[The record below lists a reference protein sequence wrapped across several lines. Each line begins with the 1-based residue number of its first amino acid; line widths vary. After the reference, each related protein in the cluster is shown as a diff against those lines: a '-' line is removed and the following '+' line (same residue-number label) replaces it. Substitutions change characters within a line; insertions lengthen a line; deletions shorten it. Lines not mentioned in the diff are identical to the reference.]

1 MGKRMTRTIR
11 VALSVT
17 GSAILLFSCA
27 DKDAG
32 RASASE
38 ETMMTE
44 YSEDLSVVMSQNGRR
59 SYHFVTPLLEGYS
72 LAREPYREFRK
83 GVKITTYQND
93 SLTTVDAVLTANY
106 AIYYENRELWEAK
119 GNVVVEKSDGKTL
132 YTQQLFW
139 NARTKKIYSNVD
151 SKIVQN
157 NGRDVFI
164 GEGFESDEE
173 FKDWRFRRMKGRME
187 VEMKQS
193 ADSAATDSTSVRPVP
208 KPSDSRPSDSRSAV
222 RTSESGRAAPAREIP
237 AGPAE
242 RQVGRPEAEVER
254 RPLKMLAAMPP
265 PSAVSENPSVMPGMA
280 SARETIIARQAA
292 VPAQRNPRVRR
303 CCRSRSSSLAR
314 CLAAANRSAVV
325 RIRDP
330 LLFQP
335 LSQRDFSTVNEIRH
349 LLFPLAH
356 DGSGLRM
363 AQSLKIDEEQ
373 RLPVVL
379 VQLCHARSQEPHPL
393 RRLHGFL
400 HQLPGLRF
408 LRQRVQRKA
417 VSRSLFV
424 QQPQGHVPR

>member
-1 MGKRMTRTIR
+1 MGKRMIRMIR

-27 DKDAG
+27 GKDAG
-32 RASASE
+32 HTSGSDEAL
-38 ETMMTE
+38 MTE

-72 LAREPYREFRK
+72 LGREPYREFRK

-187 VEMKQS
+187 VEMKQN
-193 ADSAATDSTSVRPVP
+193 ADSTASDSTAVRPP
-208 KPSDSRPSDSRSAV
+208 AESRPADVKPEPVKAPSVSPEAV
-222 RTSESGRAAPAREIP
+222 PAREVP
-237 AGPAE
+237 AGMAEKRAE
-242 RQVGRPEAEVER
+242 RADAPVKSLRKMDDIQAEARPASHDVKVSAE
-254 RPLKMLAAMPP
+254 P
-265 PSAVSENPSVMPGMA
+265 
-280 SARETIIARQAA
+280 Q
-292 VPAQRNPRVRR
+292 
-303 CCRSRSSSLAR
+303 
-314 CLAAANRSAVV
+314 
-325 RIRDP
+325 
-330 LLFQP
+330 
-335 LSQRDFSTVNEIRH
+335 
-349 LLFPLAH
+349 
-356 DGSGLRM
+356 SG
-363 AQSLKIDEEQ
+363 K
-373 RLPVVL
+373 P
-379 VQLCHARSQEPHPL
+379 
-393 RRLHGFL
+393 
-400 HQLPGLRF
+400 
-408 LRQRVQRKA
+408 KN
-417 VSRSLFV
+417 
-424 QQPQGHVPR
+424 

>member
-11 VALSVT
+11 VALSVA
-17 GSAILLFSCA
+17 GSAILLFSCE
-27 DKDAG
+27 DKDTG

-193 ADSAATDSTSVRPVP
+193 ADSAATDSTAVRPVP
-208 KPSDSRPSDSRSAV
+208 KPSDSRPAV
-222 RTSESGRAAPAREIP
+222 QASESGRAAIAPAREIP
-237 AGPAE
+237 AGTAE
-242 RQVGRPEAEVER
+242 RQAERPEAEVER
-254 RPLKMLAAMPP
+254 RPLKMLDDSRAEPRP
-265 PSAVSENPSVMPGMA
+265 VPREEAVSTEPK
-280 SARETIIARQAA
+280 
-292 VPAQRNPRVRR
+292 
-303 CCRSRSSSLAR
+303 
-314 CLAAANRSAVV
+314 
-325 RIRDP
+325 
-330 LLFQP
+330 
-335 LSQRDFSTVNEIRH
+335 
-349 LLFPLAH
+349 
-356 DGSGLRM
+356 
-363 AQSLKIDEEQ
+363 LKN
-373 RLPVVL
+373 
-379 VQLCHARSQEPHPL
+379 
-393 RRLHGFL
+393 
-400 HQLPGLRF
+400 
-408 LRQRVQRKA
+408 
-417 VSRSLFV
+417 
-424 QQPQGHVPR
+424 

>member
-11 VALSVT
+11 VALSVA

-27 DKDAG
+27 DKDTG

-193 ADSAATDSTSVRPVP
+193 ADSTAADSTAVRPVP
-208 KPSDSRPSDSRSAV
+208 KPSDSRPAV
-222 RTSESGRAAPAREIP
+222 QASESGRAAIAPAREIP
-237 AGPAE
+237 AGTAE
-242 RQVGRPEAEVER
+242 RQAERPEAEIER
-254 RPLKMLAAMPP
+254 RPLKMLDDSRAEARPVP
-265 PSAVSENPSVMPGMA
+265 REEAVSTEPK
-280 SARETIIARQAA
+280 
-292 VPAQRNPRVRR
+292 
-303 CCRSRSSSLAR
+303 
-314 CLAAANRSAVV
+314 
-325 RIRDP
+325 
-330 LLFQP
+330 
-335 LSQRDFSTVNEIRH
+335 
-349 LLFPLAH
+349 
-356 DGSGLRM
+356 
-363 AQSLKIDEEQ
+363 LKN
-373 RLPVVL
+373 
-379 VQLCHARSQEPHPL
+379 
-393 RRLHGFL
+393 
-400 HQLPGLRF
+400 
-408 LRQRVQRKA
+408 
-417 VSRSLFV
+417 
-424 QQPQGHVPR
+424 

>member
-11 VALSVT
+11 VALSVM

-27 DKDAG
+27 DKDTG

-59 SYHFVTPLLEGYS
+59 SYHFVAPLLEGYS

-193 ADSAATDSTSVRPVP
+193 ADSIAADSTVVRPVP
-208 KPSDSRPSDSRSAV
+208 KPSDSRPAV
-222 RTSESGRAAPAREIP
+222 QASESGRAAIAPAREIP
-237 AGPAE
+237 AGTAE
-242 RQVGRPEAEVER
+242 RQAERPEAEVER
-254 RPLKMLAAMPP
+254 RPLKMLDDSRAEPRP
-265 PSAVSENPSVMPGMA
+265 VPREEAVSTEPK
-280 SARETIIARQAA
+280 
-292 VPAQRNPRVRR
+292 
-303 CCRSRSSSLAR
+303 
-314 CLAAANRSAVV
+314 
-325 RIRDP
+325 
-330 LLFQP
+330 
-335 LSQRDFSTVNEIRH
+335 
-349 LLFPLAH
+349 
-356 DGSGLRM
+356 
-363 AQSLKIDEEQ
+363 LKN
-373 RLPVVL
+373 
-379 VQLCHARSQEPHPL
+379 
-393 RRLHGFL
+393 
-400 HQLPGLRF
+400 
-408 LRQRVQRKA
+408 
-417 VSRSLFV
+417 
-424 QQPQGHVPR
+424 

>member
-11 VALSVT
+11 VALSVM

-27 DKDAG
+27 DKDTG

-193 ADSAATDSTSVRPVP
+193 ADSTAVRPVP
-208 KPSDSRPSDSRSAV
+208 KPSDSRPAV
-222 RTSESGRAAPAREIP
+222 QASESGRAAIAPAREIP
-237 AGPAE
+237 AGTAE
-242 RQVGRPEAEVER
+242 RQAERPEAEVER
-254 RPLKMLAAMPP
+254 RPLKMLDDSRA
-265 PSAVSENPSVMPGMA
+265 E
-280 SARETIIARQAA
+280 AR
-292 VPAQRNPRVRR
+292 P
-303 CCRSRSSSLAR
+303 
-314 CLAAANRSAVV
+314 
-325 RIRDP
+325 
-330 LLFQP
+330 
-335 LSQRDFSTVNEIRH
+335 
-349 LLFPLAH
+349 
-356 DGSGLRM
+356 
-363 AQSLKIDEEQ
+363 
-373 RLPVVL
+373 
-379 VQLCHARSQEPHPL
+379 
-393 RRLHGFL
+393 
-400 HQLPGLRF
+400 
-408 LRQRVQRKA
+408 
-417 VSRSLFV
+417 
-424 QQPQGHVPR
+424 VPREEVVSTEPKFKN

>member
-164 GEGFESDEE
+164 GEAFESDEE

-208 KPSDSRPSDSRSAV
+208 KPSASRPSDSRSAV
-222 RTSESGRAAPAREIP
+222 RTSESGRPADGPAAAPAREIP

-254 RPLKMLAAMPP
+254 RPLKM
-265 PSAVSENPSVMPGMA
+265 
-280 SARETIIARQAA
+280 R
-292 VPAQRNPRVRR
+292 
-303 CCRSRSSSLAR
+303 
-314 CLAAANRSAVV
+314 
-325 RIRDP
+325 
-330 LLFQP
+330 
-335 LSQRDFSTVNEIRH
+335 
-349 LLFPLAH
+349 
-356 DGSGLRM
+356 DGSREEVRPVLR
-363 AQSLKIDEEQ
+363 EEQ
-373 RLPVVL
+373 VSV
-379 VQLCHARSQEPHPL
+379 EPKL
-393 RRLHGFL
+393 
-400 HQLPGLRF
+400 
-408 LRQRVQRKA
+408 KN
-417 VSRSLFV
+417 
-424 QQPQGHVPR
+424 

>member
-208 KPSDSRPSDSRSAV
+208 KPSDSRPSDSRPSDSRPSDSRSAV
-222 RTSESGRAAPAREIP
+222 RTSESGRGAPAREIP

-254 RPLKMLAAMPP
+254 RPLKM
-265 PSAVSENPSVMPGMA
+265 
-280 SARETIIARQAA
+280 R
-292 VPAQRNPRVRR
+292 
-303 CCRSRSSSLAR
+303 
-314 CLAAANRSAVV
+314 
-325 RIRDP
+325 
-330 LLFQP
+330 
-335 LSQRDFSTVNEIRH
+335 
-349 LLFPLAH
+349 
-356 DGSGLRM
+356 DGSREEARPVLR
-363 AQSLKIDEEQ
+363 EEQ
-373 RLPVVL
+373 VSV
-379 VQLCHARSQEPHPL
+379 EPKL
-393 RRLHGFL
+393 
-400 HQLPGLRF
+400 
-408 LRQRVQRKA
+408 KN
-417 VSRSLFV
+417 
-424 QQPQGHVPR
+424 

>member
-11 VALSVT
+11 VALSVM

-27 DKDAG
+27 DKDTG

-93 SLTTVDAVLTANY
+93 SLATVDAVLTANY

-193 ADSAATDSTSVRPVP
+193 ADSTAADSTAVRPVP
-208 KPSDSRPSDSRSAV
+208 KPSDSRPAV
-222 RTSESGRAAPAREIP
+222 QASESGKAAAATAPAREIP
-237 AGPAE
+237 AGTAE
-242 RQVGRPEAEVER
+242 RQAERPEAEVER
-254 RPLKMLAAMPP
+254 RPLKMLDDSRAEARPVP
-265 PSAVSENPSVMPGMA
+265 REEAVSTE
-280 SARETIIARQAA
+280 
-292 VPAQRNPRVRR
+292 
-303 CCRSRSSSLAR
+303 
-314 CLAAANRSAVV
+314 
-325 RIRDP
+325 
-330 LLFQP
+330 
-335 LSQRDFSTVNEIRH
+335 
-349 LLFPLAH
+349 
-356 DGSGLRM
+356 
-363 AQSLKIDEEQ
+363 LK
-373 RLPVVL
+373 L
-379 VQLCHARSQEPHPL
+379 
-393 RRLHGFL
+393 
-400 HQLPGLRF
+400 
-408 LRQRVQRKA
+408 KN
-417 VSRSLFV
+417 
-424 QQPQGHVPR
+424 

>member
-208 KPSDSRPSDSRSAV
+208 KPSDSRPSDSRPFDSRSAV
-222 RTSESGRAAPAREIP
+222 WTSESGRAAPAREIP

-254 RPLKMLAAMPP
+254 RPLKM
-265 PSAVSENPSVMPGMA
+265 
-280 SARETIIARQAA
+280 R
-292 VPAQRNPRVRR
+292 
-303 CCRSRSSSLAR
+303 
-314 CLAAANRSAVV
+314 
-325 RIRDP
+325 
-330 LLFQP
+330 
-335 LSQRDFSTVNEIRH
+335 
-349 LLFPLAH
+349 
-356 DGSGLRM
+356 DGSREEARPVLR
-363 AQSLKIDEEQ
+363 EEQ
-373 RLPVVL
+373 VSV
-379 VQLCHARSQEPHPL
+379 EPKL
-393 RRLHGFL
+393 
-400 HQLPGLRF
+400 
-408 LRQRVQRKA
+408 KN
-417 VSRSLFV
+417 
-424 QQPQGHVPR
+424 

>member
-157 NGRDVFI
+157 DGRDVFI

-187 VEMKQS
+187 VEVKPNES
-193 ADSAATDSTSVRPVP
+193 DST
-208 KPSDSRPSDSRSAV
+208 AV
-222 RTSESGRAAPAREIP
+222 AEPADRTSESSRPATDHPATDHPATDRPAAPVAARPAAPLSEEPPLAAPAVCPDGQDELR
-237 AGPAE
+237 PAE
-242 RQVGRPEAEVER
+242 PIG
-254 RPLKMLAAMPP
+254 
-265 PSAVSENPSVMPGMA
+265 
-280 SARETIIARQAA
+280 
-292 VPAQRNPRVRR
+292 
-303 CCRSRSSSLAR
+303 
-314 CLAAANRSAVV
+314 
-325 RIRDP
+325 
-330 LLFQP
+330 
-335 LSQRDFSTVNEIRH
+335 EI
-349 LLFPLAH
+349 
-356 DGSGLRM
+356 
-363 AQSLKIDEEQ
+363 Q
-373 RLPVVL
+373 
-379 VQLCHARSQEPHPL
+379 PL
-393 RRLHGFL
+393 RR
-400 HQLPGLRF
+400 
-408 LRQRVQRKA
+408 A
-417 VSRSLFV
+417 VHADEA
-424 QQPQGHVPR
+424 GE

>member
-193 ADSAATDSTSVRPVP
+193 ADSTAADSTAVRPVP
-208 KPSDSRPSDSRSAV
+208 KPSDSRPAV
-222 RTSESGRAAPAREIP
+222 QASESGRAAIAPAREIP
-237 AGPAE
+237 AGTAE
-242 RQVGRPEAEVER
+242 RQAERPEAEVER
-254 RPLKMLAAMPP
+254 RPLKMLDDSRAEPRP
-265 PSAVSENPSVMPGMA
+265 VPREEAVSTEPK
-280 SARETIIARQAA
+280 
-292 VPAQRNPRVRR
+292 
-303 CCRSRSSSLAR
+303 
-314 CLAAANRSAVV
+314 
-325 RIRDP
+325 
-330 LLFQP
+330 
-335 LSQRDFSTVNEIRH
+335 
-349 LLFPLAH
+349 
-356 DGSGLRM
+356 
-363 AQSLKIDEEQ
+363 LKN
-373 RLPVVL
+373 
-379 VQLCHARSQEPHPL
+379 
-393 RRLHGFL
+393 
-400 HQLPGLRF
+400 
-408 LRQRVQRKA
+408 
-417 VSRSLFV
+417 
-424 QQPQGHVPR
+424 